1 MVVVWIGVR
10 NFWMFFIVFVSFWLF
25 CVFSESYHGLYIVE
39 YFFKTAV
46 DAQYVPVQYFFLYLA
61 ALGCMLPKMGLSL
74 YVCVYNV

>member
-46 DAQYVPVQYFFLYLA
+46 DAQYVPVQYFFIF
-61 ALGCMLPKMGLSL
+61 GSTRL
-74 YVCVYNV
+74 YVTENGVESLRLCL